1 MTNHQW
7 RLAFAQD
14 LVVPYTA
21 DSTPEQK
28 TAASHVCQRQPDAQV
43 LIEMLGLEQPKEDQ

>member
-1 MTNHQW
+1 MK
-7 RLAFAQD
+7 LSDFAQD

-28 TAASHVCQRQPDAQV
+28 AAASHVCRTQPDAGM
-43 LIEMLGLEQPKEDQ
+43 LIEMLGLEQPKEEQ